1 MAIRMIDL
9 SHAIT
14 NTTPPFPGGPPVEV
28 QFLELER
35 NKTPSDRYVHASRF
49 AMNIHCGTHMDAP
62 FHFIQS
68 GKTIDQVALE
78 RTYGIASLVD
88 LRHKRAGSRIER
100 ADLESAAPRL
110 RQTRKAILQTGWSA
124 HWKQPDF
131 FTHFPD
137 ISPDAAQFLVDCGVQ
152 LVGLEAP
159 SVDYSPNDTHVVF
172 LSNDVILVECLT
184 NLDQIPGTEFL
195 FSATPLNIA
204 GHDGSP
210 VRAIAILDDAC

>member
-1 MAIRMIDL
+1 MANPRIIDL

-14 NTTPPFPGGPPVEV
+14 VDTPPFPGGPPVEV
-28 QFLELER
+28 RFLELER
-35 NKTPSDRYVHASRF
+35 NKIPGDRYVHASRF

-62 FHFIQS
+62 FHFVPS

-78 RTYGIASLVD
+78 RTYGIASIID
-88 LRHKRAGSRIER
+88 LRNKSAGSHIEVN
-100 ADLESAAPRL
+100 DLRPFESRL
-110 RQTRKAILQTGWSA
+110 KLTGKAILQTGWSS

-131 FTHFPD
+131 FTAFPD
-137 ISPDAAQFLVDCGVQ
+137 ITPDAARYLVDCGVG

-159 SVDYSPNDTHVVF
+159 SVDYDPNDTHVVF

-184 NLDQIPGTEFL
+184 SLEKIPTPEFL
-195 FSATPLNIA
+195 FCAMPLNIA

-210 VRAIAILDDAC
+210 VRAIAILES